1 MLYRRALITKT
12 PDRVRL
18 GKHMFR
24 VQAVSVESLLLLGAK
39 ENRTLQGKVDKM
51 KFLARQMKTF
61 FFVIVLP
68 RNTKSQ
74 IETCRLQ

>member
-1 MLYRRALITKT
+1 MSLRNFFISIKIISIIISTGSVLYRRALITKT

-24 VQAVSVESLLLLGAK
+24 VQAVSIEPLLLLGAK

-51 KFLARQMKTF
+51 KFLAS
-61 FFVIVLP
+61 
-68 RNTKSQ
+68 TK
-74 IETCRLQ
+74 